1 MSETTII
8 WIGIMSLWTFGIMG
22 LDKNRAKKKERRIP
36 EKNLWILAIFG
47 GGIGAYLGMI
57 LFRHKTRRTSF
68 RIDFLMLA
76 IVHILFVV
84 YLLDIPLPTMN
95 SFT

>member
-68 RIDFLMLA
+68 RIGFLMLA